1 MTRKDYVAIAAALN
15 GGSIVGAPQTCGSAD
30 DFMRGA
36 REQAANYIYRIAD
49 VMAQDNPRFDRAR
62 FLQACGVQS

>member
-1 MTRKDYVAIAAALN
+1 MTRKDYVAIAAAVLRARN
-15 GGSIVGAPQTCGSAD
+15 GLCTYQQVDP
-30 DFMRGA
+30 R
-36 REQAANYIYRIAD
+36 AAISEVSCRIAD